1 MCIIMMYPLISSR
14 LTVISKN
21 FSTIMLELIAETTL
35 MKMIGM
41 CVLGIIPPEPC
52 LHDILCCRRAI
63 ELMLMFMECLYV
75 FSGLLPWCY
84 LGQRHIIT
92 VSKVFVSY
100 QSLHLYAT
108 NNYSMYTSPLTHFNR

>member
-41 CVLGIIPPEPC
+41 CVLGIIPPETC